1 MFNGDAVC
9 DAGAAI
15 ESALA
20 PNGVD
25 ITARTECGTWRVS
38 VGGVLGPPGV
48 PSPNAAKAV
57 GGNTR
62 GRLRF
67 GSASETASVET
78 AKPEPELEP
87 E

>member
-1 MFNGDAVC
+1 LFNGDAVC

-57 GGNTR
+57 EGEYPGVASFWFGVGN
-62 GRLRF
+62 G
-67 GSASETASVET
+67 
-78 AKPEPELEP
+78 KC
-87 E
+87 